1 MHTYTLG
8 QVEAAV
14 AAAHGIREEALP
26 AFKARLRHLRN
37 LGVPMIPHVGS
48 GSRVNYS
55 EDHVRQLFLAL
66 EFEQFGMSPRLAA
79 RFVREIWLS
88 VFLSHIKEMFEVA
101 EASENDPLYLVFHPF
116 FIGEAFG
123 FGKEKKDEIILV
135 GLTPQIYRRPDLF
148 DKILTKQKPDPK
160 RDTLQDRPHDRL
172 GVMQEEQLRDP
183 RRLMILNLTDGLA
196 LLKGKLAAT
205 KPKKRSCA

>member
-14 AAAHGIREEALP
+14 AAAHGIREEGLP

-55 EDHVRQLFLAL
+55 EDNVRQLFLAL

-79 RFVREIWLS
+79 RFVREIWS
-88 VFLSHIKEMFEVA
+88 SPFLRHIKEMFEVA

-116 FIGEAFG
+116 FIGEA

-160 RDTLQDRPHDRL
+160 RDALQDRLYDRL
-172 GVMQEEQLRDP
+172 GVPREEQLRDP
-183 RRLMILNLTDGLA
+183 RRLLVLNLTDGLA

-205 KPKKRSCA
+205 TPKKRGSA